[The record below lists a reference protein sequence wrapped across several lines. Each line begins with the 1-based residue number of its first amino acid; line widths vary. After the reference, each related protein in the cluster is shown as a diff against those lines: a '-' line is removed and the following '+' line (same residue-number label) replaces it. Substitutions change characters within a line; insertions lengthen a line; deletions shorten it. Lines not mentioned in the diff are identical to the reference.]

1 MSAPTDYHPSLDDP
15 NAWVPYRYNPSLAAA
30 VIFLIAF
37 TIATGWH
44 AVTLFR
50 RRTWYYT
57 PFLIAGIFE
66 IVGYCGRIASTKDL
80 WALSPYIIQSIL
92 LLVAPA
98 LFAASIYIVLGRI
111 IRFTGGER
119 YSLVPVKW
127 LTRAFVAG
135 DVVAF
140 LAQMTGGGIQ
150 AGGTISSLNLGE
162 KIIIVGLFLQ
172 VIFFGIFIT
181 VATVWHLRFNRQ
193 TAVQLNAKRDVLWRK
208 YMWSLYGGSA
218 LIMIRSIFRIIEYL
232 MGNDGFLLRH
242 EYLLY
247 IFDALLMF
255 LVMVLF
261 LWLHPSKL
269 TMFETSDVQ
278 PGHDMEEGGQ
288 VAARTA
294 GHRPISQSTSSE
306 RKTLLGRFMPS
317 KR

>member
-1 MSAPTDYHPSLDDP
+1 MSDPAALHPSLDDP
-15 NAWVPYRYNPSLAAA
+15 NAWVPYRYHPSLAAA
-30 VIFLIAF
+30 VVFLVAF
-37 TIATGWH
+37 TIVTGWH
-44 AVTLFR
+44 AVILFR

-57 PFLIAGIFE
+57 PFLIGSIFE

-80 WALSPYIIQSIL
+80 WALGPYIIQSIL

-127 LTRAFVAG
+127 LTKVFVAG
-135 DVVAF
+135 DVISF
-140 LAQMTGGGIQ
+140 LGQMAGGGIQ
-150 AGGTISSLNLGE
+150 AGGTLSLLNLGE

-181 VATVWHLRFNRQ
+181 VATIWHLRFSRQ
-193 TAVQLNAKRDVLWRK
+193 TAVQLGVKRDALWRK

-242 EYLLY
+242 EYFLY
-247 IFDALLMF
+247 VFDALLMF

-261 LWLHPSKL
+261 LWLHPSRL

-278 PGHDMEEGGQ
+278 PGHDMEGGGLT
-288 VAARTA
+288 AARTA
-294 GHRPISQSTSSE
+294 GHRPISQSTFSE
-306 RKTLLGRFMPS
+306 RKTLLGRFMS
-317 KR
+317 GKR